1 MKPTKPIDT
10 KRMFVIPMVFLLF
23 ITVTFGFI
31 TFYFTLNR
39 FKQTMIDAGSHLAET
54 LSLSITSSQ
63 QHKADYIAAL
73 DTTLTI
79 QSRSPHPLQVA
90 G

>member
-39 FKQTMIDAGSHLAET
+39 FKQTMIDYTNESQPET
-54 LSLSITSSQ
+54 QNIEE
-63 QHKADYIAAL
+63 KDFF
-73 DTTLTI
+73 
-79 QSRSPHPLQVA
+79 
-90 G
+90 